1 MTDEITIDPAP
12 EKTISV
18 LIVDDDDLFLRFC
31 NRMLEREQF
40 PVDTAAHGQEAL
52 AMAADNVYDV
62 ILMDINMPHMSGL
75 ACLEK
80 LKKGPSSAEV
90 IIVTGRGDLQTA
102 VEAMKLGAAD
112 FMTKPFETDALVKK
126 IESLVAQALPDI
138 DEDGERRQERTERR
152 RGERRRPDE
161 RRLLLERR
169 LNEDRRLGSNDP
181 VIVYIQQHATRISTR
196 QDVADVMELTLEQ
209 VSARVQTTTGQ
220 SFRQWLNTC
229 RLQKATQLL
238 KETELEIAR
247 IALDTGFATVQ
258 HFSRVFSN
266 ITGVSPRKYRQ
277 KNRRS
282 TAAAG

>member
-1 MTDEITIDPAP
+1 M
-12 EKTISV
+12 
-18 LIVDDDDLFLRFC
+18 
-31 NRMLEREQF
+31 
-40 PVDTAAHGQEAL
+40 
-52 AMAADNVYDV
+52 
-62 ILMDINMPHMSGL
+62 
-75 ACLEK
+75 
-80 LKKGPSSAEV
+80 
-90 IIVTGRGDLQTA
+90 TGRGDLQTA

-126 IESLVAQALPDI
+126 IESLVAQAVSDI
-138 DEDGERRQERTERR
+138 DEDGERRRADRRQERTDRR

-196 QDVADVMELTLEQ
+196 QDVADVMELTLDQ